1 LFYNQ
6 PLATRFGTELLQE
19 VDPSIAPYWDTLDI
33 AVAWVRASGMAHLS
47 DGFSDFLV
55 HGGVLSFVVGI
66 DLKNT
71 TREGLQALLNLE
83 QYGNCVTHVY
93 HNESGS
99 IFHPKLYLFRN
110 GREARLIVGSNNLT
124 QAGLFV
130 NVEAGLQLDRRAND
144 PVVKQAL
151 DALATW
157 RDTTTRL
164 AVRLDA
170 LFLDQLT
177 TGGYVIDERASRDIM
192 RQQKAGRTN
201 RGAARL
207 FGSANYSAPTAPGA
221 LPRTRIPAK
230 KAVPVASTILP
241 SAPVVAA
248 RPTPAKAVPPTTR
261 TPAPGDT
268 VLMRL
273 RIARGTQTQIPFR
286 LTNTFFSRDREVRH
300 KNTGVTHE
308 IHEAKAKGNAN
319 TMKLELPE
327 TRTMQ
332 QPMARFE
339 RVPAGIVYEV
349 FDVGTPQGDQIL
361 SVLQEGLRN
370 DTTKMTISNQ
380 EQATWWRFI

>member
-1 LFYNQ
+1 MFYNQ
-6 PLATRFGTELLQE
+6 PLATRFGTELLQQ
-19 VDPSIAPYWDTLDI
+19 VDPSIAPYWDSLDI
-33 AVAWVRASGMAHLS
+33 AVAWVRASGMAHLN
-47 DGFSDFLV
+47 DRFSAFLGN
-55 HGGVLSFVVGI
+55 GGILSFIVGI

-71 TREGLQALLNLE
+71 TREGLQALLSLE

-144 PVVKQAL
+144 PVVMQAV

-157 RDTTTRL
+157 RDTTTQL
-164 AVRLDA
+164 AVRLDEA
-170 LFLDQLT
+170 FLDQLAD
-177 TGGYVIDERASRDIM
+177 GGYIISEAASRDVI
-192 RQQKAGRTN
+192 RREKAGRTN
-201 RGAARL
+201 RTGGRL
-207 FGSANYSAPTAPGA
+207 FGSASFSAPNLSGA
-221 LPRTRIPAK
+221 
-230 KAVPVASTILP
+230 
-241 SAPVVAA
+241 AA
-248 RPTPAKAVPPTTR
+248 RPRAAIKKMAGAVVPALPAIVPVKTAAKVIATPPRVP
-261 TPAPGDT
+261 ASGDT

-300 KNTGVTHE
+300 KNTGVVHE
-308 IHEAKAKGNAN
+308 IREAKAKGNAN

-332 QPMARFE
+332 QPLARFE
-339 RVPAGIVYEV
+339 RTPEGIVYEV
-349 FDVGTPQGDQIL
+349 FDLGTPQGNQIL
-361 SVLQEGLRN
+361 SVLEDGFRN
-370 DTTKMTISNQ
+370 ETTQMTISNQ
-380 EQATWWRFI
+380 AQATWWRFI

>member
-1 LFYNQ
+1 MFYNQ
-6 PLATRFGTELLQE
+6 PLATRFGTELLQQ

-33 AVAWVRASGMAHLS
+33 AVAWVRASGMFHLN
-47 DGFSDFLV
+47 DRFTDFLR
-55 HGGVLSFVVGI
+55 HGGALSFVVGI
-66 DLKNT
+66 DLRNT
-71 TREGLQALLNLE
+71 TLEGLQALLDLE
-83 QYGNCVTHVY
+83 QYGNSETHVY

-124 QAGLFV
+124 QAGLFI

-170 LFLDQLT
+170 GFLAQLT
-177 TGGYVIDERASRDIM
+177 ANGYVIDERTSREII
-192 RQQKAGRTN
+192 RQENARRTAG
-201 RGAARL
+201 GAARL
-207 FGSANYSAPTAPGA
+207 FGSANFGAPIVPDAA
-221 LPRTRIPAK
+221 RRTRTPAK
-230 KAVPVASTILP
+230 KAAANGVVSASSTAKRPVLTQ
-241 SAPVVAA
+241 PVV
-248 RPTPAKAVPPTTR
+248 TR
-261 TPAPGDT
+261 TPTLGDT

-273 RIARGTQTQIPFR
+273 RTARGTQTQIPFR
-286 LTNTFFSRDREVRH
+286 LTNTFFASDREVRA
-300 KNTGVTHE
+300 KNTGVVHE
-308 IHEAKAKGNAN
+308 IREAKAKGNAN

-332 QPMARFE
+332 QPVARFE
-339 RVPAGIVYEV
+339 RTPNGIVYEV

-361 SVLQEGLRN
+361 GVLQEGLET
-370 DTTKMTISNQ
+370 DATKMTISNR

>member
-1 LFYNQ
+1 MFYNQ

-33 AVAWVRASGMAHLS
+33 AVAWVRASGMAHLN
-47 DGFSDFLV
+47 DRFSDFLV
-55 HGGVLSFVVGI
+55 HGGTLSFVVGI

-164 AVRLDA
+164 AVRLDSP
-170 LFLDQLT
+170 FLDQLA
-177 TGGYVIDERASRDIM
+177 TGGYIIDERASRDIM
-192 RQQKAGRTN
+192 RQEKAGRTN
-201 RGAARL
+201 SGTARL
-207 FGSANYSAPTAPGA
+207 FGSANFSAPSIPGARPRTQTAPKRVTPNA
-221 LPRTRIPAK
+221 VATTPSVDARHAPAK
-230 KAVPVASTILP
+230 GV
-241 SAPVVAA
+241 
-248 RPTPAKAVPPTTR
+248 PTPPR

-286 LTNTFFSRDREVRH
+286 LTNTFFSRDREVRN
-300 KNTGVTHE
+300 KNTGMVHE
-308 IHEAKAKGNAN
+308 IREARAKGNAN

-332 QPMARFE
+332 QPVARFE
-339 RVPAGIVYEV
+339 RTPTGIVYEV

-361 SVLQEGLRN
+361 GVLEEGLRN
-370 DTTKMTISNQ
+370 ETTKMTISNQ